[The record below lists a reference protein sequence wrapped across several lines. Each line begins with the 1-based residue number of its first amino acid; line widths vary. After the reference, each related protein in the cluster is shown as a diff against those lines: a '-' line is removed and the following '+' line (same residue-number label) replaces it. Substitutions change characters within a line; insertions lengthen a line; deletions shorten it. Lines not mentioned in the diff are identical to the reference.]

1 MPDSAHS
8 AQSSPLLRLPT
19 FWQLQLIGW
28 FGWAVV
34 SIPLKQT
41 ATGSLDAAIIFSAY
55 QLPLSL
61 ALSAGLRWFYQ
72 RTQAMTRRPVMFS
85 LLVLAGSA
93 AAGLLDVLV
102 SVPVNQ
108 LLQIR
113 PQAPVVAI
121 GMYAFRPLI
130 YLIWSL
136 AYFLI
141 KTAQNAR
148 EQSFRAAITD
158 ERHRLELMLY
168 QLNPNFLA
176 RSLSDISHEIS
187 ENPAVARSMTVRLA
201 AFYKNTLRLTDPNQ
215 ATTIGDELD
224 LVRAYL
230 DIEVLR
236 RRGALKVNF
245 SVDDS
250 LRKLS
255 VPPIMLLPLAEQA
268 VKAGGT
274 PAAPLAISVTAERT
288 ADAQVLLEVA
298 HSGQPVPVRSSAP
311 FFEVEDVRDRLEQ
324 LYPGHY
330 RFTLHQDSFTTR
342 ATIRLPLHT

>member
-1 MPDSAHS
+1 M
-8 AQSSPLLRLPT
+8 RLPL
-19 FWQLQLIGW
+19 FWQLQLTGW
-28 FGWAVV
+28 FGWAVL

-41 ATGSLDAAIIFSAY
+41 ATGSLESAILFSAY

-61 ALSAGLRWFYQ
+61 ALSAGLRRFYQ
-72 RTQAMTRRPVMFS
+72 RTRVMTRRPVTIS
-85 LLVLAGSA
+85 LLVLAGA
-93 AAGLLDVLV
+93 VVAGLIDGLV

-113 PQAPVVAI
+113 AQTQVVAI
-121 GMYAFRPLI
+121 GMYAFRPMI
-130 YLIWSL
+130 YLVWSL

-141 KTAQNAR
+141 KTGQTAR

-158 ERHRLELMLY
+158 ERHRLELMRY

-187 ENPAVARSMTVRLA
+187 ENPALARSMAVRLA
-201 AFYKNTLRLTDPNQ
+201 AFYKNTLRHTDRDQ
-215 ATTIGDELD
+215 TTTIGDELD

-236 RRGALKVNF
+236 RRGALIVKF
-245 SVDDS
+245 SVDES
-250 LRKLS
+250 LRNLA
-255 VPPIMLLPLAEQA
+255 VPPIMLLPLAEKA

-274 PAAPLAISVTAERT
+274 PTTPLTITVTAERT
-288 ADAQVLLEVA
+288 SDTQVLLEVA
-298 HSGQPVPVRSSAP
+298 HSGQPAPTRSSAP
-311 FFEVEDVRDRLEQ
+311 FFEVSDVRERLDQ

-330 RFTLHQDSFTTR
+330 RFSLHQDSYTTR
-342 ATIRLPLHT
+342 ATIRLPLPA